1 MGQDVAK
8 AAITLA
14 KDNPVIASTVALG
27 TGGLAIVAVPG
38 VAVAP
43 IIATL
48 QYVGFGAGGIVG
60 GT

>member
-14 KDNPVIASTVALG
+14 KNNPVIASTVA
-27 TGGLAIVAVPG
+27 GGLAIVAVPG
-38 VAVAP
+38 VVAP
-43 IIATL
+43 IITTL

-60 GT
+60 GA